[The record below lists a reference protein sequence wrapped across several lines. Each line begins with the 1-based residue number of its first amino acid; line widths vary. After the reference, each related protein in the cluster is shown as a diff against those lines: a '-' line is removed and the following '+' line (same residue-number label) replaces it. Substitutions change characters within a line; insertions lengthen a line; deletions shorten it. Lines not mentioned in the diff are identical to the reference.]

1 MGEAAAASDQ
11 EVCGVLASLR
21 RVSARLLFGDLERAD
36 GAGEALELVFKEGVW
51 CARCPPAAPP
61 PRVGRSLSRGALTTR
76 RAAIGSE
83 DLPALRRAMRQ
94 GDELAVRGVPDGRG
108 AFGVVH
114 RSARRLRAQPHA
126 RR

>member
-11 EVCGVLASLR
+11 EVRGVLASLR

-51 CARCPPAAPP
+51 CAHAA
-61 PRVGRSLSRGALTTR
+61 RRLLRRLGSRSASRGTLTTR
-76 RAAIGSE
+76 RAAVGSE

-108 AFGVVH
+108 A
-114 RSARRLRAQPHA
+114 
-126 RR
+126 